1 MGVAAY
7 MVIINICGFA
17 LMGIDK
23 QKAIGNK
30 WRIPEATLFVSAIL
44 GGSVG
49 SILGMYHFRHKT
61 KHIQFVVGM
70 PFILFVQI
78 FIGVLVMRAFAK

>member
-1 MGVAAY
+1 M
-7 MVIINICGFA
+7 NICGFA